1 MPKDLDL
8 QSKDNKA
15 LAYSAA
21 IAYNAKFKIW
31 AAIVNAIEDYEYDIF
46 VQLLDFHLNHL
57 PRPDRS
63 YFTEW
68 LSYAI
73 HYRHEDMVQLLI
85 DFTPGGKPMLLR
97 KNLLEAFRGN
107 QRIIEATL
115 AKLNITDMNAG
126 NISTIP
132 LFMAV
137 RSGKVA
143 AVQIML
149 KQGSDPNVTAVSNM
163 TSLNKLRV
171 TPLDVALYHK
181 FISVARCLLQNGADV
196 PHISEWPTHRAC
208 YECLRDWEM
217 KKTGAQI
224 PTWSAARRLRNMGE
238 LEWLE
243 Y

>member
-1 MPKDLDL
+1 MPEGLNL
-8 QSKDNKA
+8 RSKDNKT
-15 LAYSAA
+15 L
-21 IAYNAKFKIW
+21 AYNAAMAHDAKFNIC
-31 AAIVNAIEDYEYDIF
+31 AAIVHAIEDYEYDIF
-46 VQLLDFHLNHL
+46 VQLLDFHSNHL

-63 YFTEW
+63 NFTNW

-73 HYRHEDMVQLLI
+73 HYRHEDMVQLLV
-85 DFTPGGKPMLLR
+85 DFAPGGKPMLLR
-97 KNLLEAFRGN
+97 NNLVQAFRGN
-107 QRIIEATL
+107 GRMIKATL

-126 NISTIP
+126 NIATIP

-163 TSLNKLRV
+163 TSLSKLRV

-217 KKTGAQI
+217 EKTGAQI
-224 PTWSAARRLRNMGE
+224 PTWSAARRLRDMGE
-238 LEWLE
+238 LQWLE